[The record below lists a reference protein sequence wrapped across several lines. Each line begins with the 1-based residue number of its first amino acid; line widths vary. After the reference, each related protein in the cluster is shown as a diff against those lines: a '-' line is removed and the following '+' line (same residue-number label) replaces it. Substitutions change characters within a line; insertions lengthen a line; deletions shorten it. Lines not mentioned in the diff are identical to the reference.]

1 MFPENQEPVLA
12 LECLTIEHS
21 MVEGIF
27 QLQAAKQLPLN
38 SNLFNLCL
46 KDLPE
51 LRLIW
56 KGPKDLLSLQKLKS
70 LVLVGCKNLETIF
83 SPTIVGSLAELSEL
97 VVSKCEKL
105 EQIICSDHSK
115 QVGDTFS
122 SSKSVSF
129 PLLSI
134 VHVFQ
139 CNNLKCL
146 FSHSLASPFPQ
157 LEFIT
162 VEECS
167 KIEQVFYFN
176 EDDRGQVVRLVPDED
191 RQQLVLPKLREVKLV
206 CLPNFTEFCRGPYK
220 LQQNVKHYTV
230 RHCPKYSYDWLQTKN
245 QVLIYMHSI

>member
-1 MFPENQEPVLA
+1 MVL
-12 LECLTIEHS
+12 
-21 MVEGIF
+21 EGIF
-27 QLQAAKQLPLN
+27 QLQAEKQSPLN
-38 SNLFNLCL
+38 SSLSHLCL
-46 KDLPE
+46 KELPE

-56 KGPKDLLSLQKLKS
+56 KGPKDILTLQKLKS
-70 LVLVGCKNLETIF
+70 LVLVGCRNLETIF

-105 EQIICSDHSK
+105 ENIICSDQDGNLS
-115 QVGDTFS
+115 TFS
-122 SSKSVSF
+122 KPVCF

-146 FSHSLASPFPQ
+146 FSHSLPSPFPE

-167 KIEQVFYFN
+167 EIEQVFFFN
-176 EDDRGQVVRLVPDED
+176 DDDRGQHVTEENKQRLI
-191 RQQLVLPKLREVKLV
+191 LPKLREVKLV

-230 RHCPKYSYDWLQTKN
+230 RHCPKYTYAWFPTEN
-245 QVLIYMHSI
+245 QVLLHHIPYIIL